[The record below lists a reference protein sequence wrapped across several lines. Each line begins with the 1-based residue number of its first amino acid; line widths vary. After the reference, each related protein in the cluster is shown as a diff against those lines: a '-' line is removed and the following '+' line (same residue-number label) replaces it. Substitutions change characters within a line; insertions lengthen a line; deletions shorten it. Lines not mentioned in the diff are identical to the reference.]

1 MLRFRSLGIRLAVAV
16 VAPAVAYGV
25 IRPLVGSD
33 AAALAAAGAI
43 PLTYNVVLV
52 VWRRRIDRLG
62 VLSAVMFALGCLL
75 SALLGGDA
83 LPLKLKLA
91 SLTFLLGLVLLAA
104 VLVRRPIP
112 LGRLF
117 HVAPSHRVDG
127 TLGAL
132 IGGFLMLHALLHLA
146 LAVLLSTQAYVVASP
161 IVDWGTLGVG
171 FLALRAYV
179 GRLRRETGC
188 STLVLSGQSGRGP
201 RESSVSGNPR

>member
-1 MLRFRSLGIRLAVAV
+1 MTQRGWDLSVRLAVAV

-25 IRPLVGSD
+25 VRPMVGSD

-43 PLTYNVVLV
+43 PLGYNVVLAV
-52 VWRRRIDRLG
+52 SRRRIDRLG
-62 VLSAVMFALGCLL
+62 VLSALSLALGCLL
-75 SALLGGDA
+75 SALLHGDA

-91 SLTFLLGLVLLAA
+91 SVTFVVGVILLTG

-112 LGRLF
+112 LGRMLRIP
-117 HVAPSHRVDG
+117 PSLRIDS

-132 IGGFLMLHALLHLA
+132 IGGFLVLHALLHLA

-161 IVDWGTLGVG
+161 IIDWGTLGLG

-179 GRLRRETGC
+179 RRLPRDARP
-188 STLVLSGQSGRGP
+188 STLVLDTRQHR
-201 RESSVSGNPR
+201 